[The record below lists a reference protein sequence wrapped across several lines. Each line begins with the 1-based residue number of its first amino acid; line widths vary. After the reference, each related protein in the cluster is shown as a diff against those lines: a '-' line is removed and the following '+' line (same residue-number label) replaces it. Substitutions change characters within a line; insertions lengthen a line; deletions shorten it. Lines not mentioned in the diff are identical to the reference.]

1 MHAAL
6 AYFQSFF
13 IPSYLTV
20 LYAFLGGAAY
30 GVTGSKYGFF
40 KVAIRVTITC
50 VIGSVTYVAY
60 VLGVFK

>member
-1 MHAAL
+1 MIVYLQHL
-6 AYFQSFF
+6 FT
-13 IPSYLTV
+13 PSYLTI

-50 VIGSVTYVAY
+50 IICSVGYVAY
-60 VLGVFK
+60 ALGVFK